1 MNEWFGSSTG
11 WYALGFAGQ
20 LLFTSR
26 FFVQWLVSE
35 RSRRV
40 VIPEA
45 FWYLSL
51 CGSALLLVYA
61 IHVKDPVFIVGQS
74 TGSVIYVRNLVLIKR
89 DKAAK
94 DAAA

>member
-1 MNEWFGSSTG
+1 MNEWFSSSAG

-45 FWYLSL
+45 FWYLSML
-51 CGSALLLVYA
+51 GGVTLLAYAIHRRDPVFAIGQGAGLLVYA
-61 IHVKDPVFIVGQS
+61 
-74 TGSVIYVRNLVLIKR
+74 RNLVLHR
-89 DKAAK
+89 RGASS
-94 DAAA
+94 